1 MGKDS
6 LVSVIIPVYHVENYL
21 DNCVRSIVTQA
32 YSNLEII
39 LVDDGSDDS
48 CPQKCDSWAEKD
60 KRIKV
65 IHKINGGLSDARNAG
80 LDIAQGEYIAFVDSD
95 DFVHPDYVKRLVAI
109 ISQKDC
115 DIAICGFEKFVDG
128 LDVPQKETSGVVKYL
143 NPKDCYVHTDAY
155 FDVAWNKLYRRT
167 VIGDVRYPYQKFH
180 EDIYTTYKIMFV
192 ARKIGITQD
201 VLYFYRQRRDS
212 IIGKQDNCPGADM
225 ELALWERVE
234 FFKTIDQVVYG
245 ESLVAYISNVT
256 RIIDGIS
263 RGKIKGS
270 KEQIRV
276 MKQRLKQLIPKVLKC
291 DSLPMK
297 NKIKLC
303 VKAVI

>member
-21 DNCVRSIVTQA
+21 DDCVRSIVTQT

-60 KRIKV
+60 GRIKV
-65 IHKINGGLSDARNAG
+65 IHKANGGLSDARNAG
-80 LDIAQGEYIAFVDSD
+80 LDIVQGEYIAFVDSD
-95 DFVHPDYVKRLVAI
+95 DFVHLDYIKKLVAI
-109 ISQKDC
+109 INQKDC

-128 LDVPQKETSGVVKYL
+128 AYVPQKKTNGIVKYL

-167 VIGDVRYPYQKFH
+167 VIGDVRYPYRKLH
-180 EDIYTTYKIMFV
+180 EDMYTTYKIMFA

-201 VLYFYRQRRDS
+201 ALYFYRQRRDS

-225 ELALWERVE
+225 ESALWERVK

-245 ESLVAYISNVT
+245 ESLVVYISNVT
-256 RIIDGIS
+256 RIVDGIS

-270 KEQIRV
+270 KEQIKI

-291 DSLPMK
+291 DSLPIK